1 MTCLEPGAC
10 GALIRGVVRDPG
22 ASRHGRRPAADRG
35 ERIDKPLEHTV
46 STLITIGVGTVG
58 GRQRAATRLQAPFTA
73 WRTVASTERNS
84 SMAICPG
91 AELLLPTAK
100 VAAEP

>member
-1 MTCLEPGAC
+1 MTCLKPAAR

-22 ASRHGRRPAADRG
+22 ASLRAADRADRG